1 MNLPFFLIV
10 MALLGVGYFWVG
22 IRLSRGLQSRS
33 DYFLGG
39 RTIGRVALALSIM
52 ATQLGGGVV
61 LGAADE
67 GYRLGWAALFWPGG
81 IALGLLALGLG
92 LGKRLRQMEV
102 STVAEL
108 FSSVYGSRPL
118 RWLASALSM
127 VSLFLLLVAQLIAC
141 RKLLLAFGVESDLLF
156 ILLWVG
162 VLFYTVAGGLK
173 AVVTTDVIQSLF
185 LLFVFLLAFGAAWVA
200 SPSVE
205 VGAPAFGSVGGGWSL
220 SSTLF
225 LMPFLFMLIGQ
236 DMGQRCFAAQSDR
249 AVSTA
254 FLIAVVGFSMVG
266 AVPVAFGVWARCAGI
281 EVEGG
286 ASVLMVAASAM
297 TNPIVATLVGCGALV
312 AILSTVDSLLC
323 AVSSNL
329 ASDFTDR
336 VGLRLCQLSTLGL
349 GVLAI
354 LLSMACK
361 SVSEITMLSYKIS
374 VACLAV
380 PVLASLWRRQATPLA
395 GLLSVAC
402 GGFGLLVLG
411 SEVGALLLS
420 GAGYG
425 VGLKFGRKVEMR
437 SVG

>member
-1 MNLPFFLIV
+1 MNLSLFLMV
-10 MALLGVGYFWVG
+10 MALLGVGYCWVG

-39 RTIGRVALALSIM
+39 RTIGKVALALSIM

-92 LGKRLRQMEV
+92 LGRRLRQMEV

-108 FSSVYGSRPL
+108 FSSVYGSRLL
-118 RWLASALSM
+118 RWLASSLSM

-156 ILLWVG
+156 ILLWIG

-173 AVVTTDVIQSLF
+173 AVVYTDVIQSLF
-185 LLFVFLLAFGAAWVA
+185 LLLVFTLAFGAAWI
-200 SPSVE
+200 SFPSVE
-205 VGAPAFGSVGGGWSL
+205 VSAPVFGAVEGGWGL

-225 LMPFLFMLIGQ
+225 LMPFFFMLIGQ

-249 AVSTA
+249 AVSVA
-254 FLIAVVGFSMVG
+254 FLIAVVGFSIVG
-266 AVPVAFGVWARCAGI
+266 AVPVAFGVWARSAGI
-281 EVEGG
+281 EIEGG
-286 ASVLMVAASAM
+286 ASVLMAAASAM

-329 ASDFTDR
+329 ASDFSDR
-336 VGLRLCQLSTLGL
+336 VGVRLCQLSTLGV

-354 LLSMACK
+354 LLSMAFK

-380 PVLASLWRRQATPLA
+380 PVLASLWRRRATSLA
-395 GLLSVAC
+395 GLLSIA
-402 GGFGLLVLG
+402 GGGIGLLALG

-425 VGLKFGRKVEMR
+425 VGLRFGRKVEIR
-437 SVG
+437 SAG